1 MHNTDKKPT
10 GYIDRSPAGFA
21 RRQGLSISTVYKEIR
36 AGRLSAKKVG
46 TRTFISEQAEAN
58 WVDSLPDYPRASYNA
73 V

>member
-1 MHNTDKKPT
+1 MHNIEKKPT

-21 RRQGLSISTVYKEIR
+21 KRQGLSISTVYKELR

-46 TRTFISEQAEAN
+46 TRTFISEQAEAD
-58 WVDSLPDYPRASYNA
+58 WADALPDYPRTNYNA